1 MDLREHERGL
11 LDGYLQGFVRLAGD
25 RRTRWLLG
33 QTVLG
38 IVGGESLC
46 CARIAAFSPGAGR

>member
-1 MDLREHERGL
+1 MELREHERGL
-11 LDGYLQGFVRLAGD
+11 VSAYLDGVARLAGD
-25 RRTRWLLG
+25 RRTRWLVE

-38 IVGGESLC
+38 IVGGQSLC